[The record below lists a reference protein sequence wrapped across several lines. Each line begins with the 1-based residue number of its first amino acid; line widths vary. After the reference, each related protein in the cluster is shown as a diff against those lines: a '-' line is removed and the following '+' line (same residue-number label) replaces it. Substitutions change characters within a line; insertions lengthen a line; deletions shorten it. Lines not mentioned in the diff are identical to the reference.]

1 MHIRKVDQKGIMQK
15 VSFSV
20 RHALSQKT
28 LTGDEKFLCRNFEF
42 EFKKSMSHYLQIECS
57 VTDLEDDIIFPAYF
71 SVLSRRQ
78 IAVILLVG
86 TDLPIESAGVIT
98 YVKAHADSTLIIP
111 FEQLH
116 DRMIVLIGFYSREK
130 REELEQDSFV
140 RVVNK
145 VHMA

>member
-28 LTGDEKFLCRNFEF
+28 LTGDEKFR
-42 EFKKSMSHYLQIECS
+42 MSHYLQIECS

-116 DRMIVLIGFYSREK
+116 DRMIALIGFYSREK

-140 RVVNK
+140 RIVNK